1 MHKRVPALVL
11 AALLVI
17 AAAPVHAG
25 KEPEQVVVQHVL
37 ISYKGRIRGKEID
50 RTKKQA
56 QALAEKLLER
66 AQAGEDFDALVK
78 EYTDDS
84 YPGIYT
90 VINRGVPVPSDGFKR
105 EQMARRFGDV
115 AFKLEVGG
123 IGLANYHPE
132 GSPYGYH
139 IIKRL
144 E

>member
-1 MHKRVPALVL
+1 MFKRS
-11 AALLVI
+11 
-17 AAAPVHAG
+17 AAAVFAVLLALSALPVHAG
-25 KEPEQVVVQHVL
+25 KEPKQVVVQHVL

-78 EYTDDS
+78 DYTDDS

-90 VINRGVPVPSDGFKR
+90 MTNRGVPVPSDGFKR

-123 IGLANYHPE
+123 IGLASHHPE